1 MPSASIEEVEVTYA
15 VRENI
20 MPQALYSLIVNT
32 SSSDD
37 NASPS
42 STMCQHIFS
51 YENIDLYAL
60 HFVCVPILQQQLDF
74 FCLGWCKHRLR
85 TEGTGPHINCGL
97 RGFKTSIVS
106 NHITVQL
113 KVLHYQMMYVKINFH
128 INFIVDQ
135 KLNIAIS

>member
-1 MPSASIEEVEVTYA
+1 MPSASTEEVEVTYA

-37 NASPS
+37 SASPS

-74 FCLGWCKHRLR
+74 FCLG
-85 TEGTGPHINCGL
+85 
-97 RGFKTSIVS
+97 
-106 NHITVQL
+106 
-113 KVLHYQMMYVKINFH
+113 
-128 INFIVDQ
+128 
-135 KLNIAIS
+135 